1 MLKIPLLSRF
11 VCLQGQ
17 RRVVNFSPRLISSLN
32 IQPRRSFCQFVAE
45 KEEDEIE
52 SKNYK
57 FPVPKYQKIQAWD
70 KDSKDLKIL
79 GRILS
84 SKRDRTES
92 DSVVL
97 EGVTIIKEA
106 LSHGHVPSVIVFSRE
121 KLLWRLGLEGDG
133 KKKLKSKLYHI
144 PFSNI
149 KMWTDLTTSPGIMAA
164 FSKQDI
170 QAGAV
175 ASSPVSL
182 SLICDNVRNPDNLGA
197 VIRVAAAAGA
207 RQILLTKGCVNAW
220 SPKVVRSAAG
230 SHFLIKIVENVS
242 WQSLEAGDLIDQYP
256 KVLLADLVHDLP
268 PSDEIQERENQRALE
283 ELEQQ
288 CQEEGETNCYNNPE
302 LCEKYQGLPLETL
315 NHRDLASLPGYKE
328 AVVVIGGETEGVS
341 GAAHMFC
348 HKHQGAKLH
357 VPLRNNVNS
366 LNVISAASLVL
377 FSVRD
382 ALLNTKQHKD

>member
-17 RRVVNFSPRLISSLN
+17 KRVVNFSPRLISSLN
-32 IQPRRSFCQFVAE
+32 IQQPRSFCQVAE
-45 KEEDEIE
+45 EKEAEEE
-52 SKNYK
+52 SKTYK
-57 FPVPKYQKIQAWD
+57 YLVPKYQKIQAWD
-70 KDSKDLKIL
+70 KDNKDIKIL

-84 SKRDRTES
+84 SKRDRTVS

-106 LSHGHVPSVIVFSRE
+106 LSYGHVPSVIVFSRE
-121 KLLWRLGLEGDG
+121 KLLWRLGLEEED

-164 FSKQDI
+164 FSKKDI
-170 QAGAV
+170 EAGAV
-175 ASSPVSL
+175 ASSPLSL
-182 SLICDNVRNPDNLGA
+182 SLICDNVRSPDNLGA

-220 SPKVVRSAAG
+220 APKVVRAAAG
-230 SHFLIKIVENVS
+230 AHFLIKIVENVS
-242 WQSLEAGDLIDQYP
+242 WQSLESGDIIDKYP

-268 PSDEIQERENQRALE
+268 PSDETQEREKQRALE
-283 ELEQQ
+283 QLEQQ
-288 CQEEGETNCYNNPE
+288 CQEEGDSKCYDNPE
-302 LCEKYQGLPLETL
+302 LCEKYQSLPLETL
-315 NHRDLASLPGYKE
+315 NHRELTHLPGYKE

-348 HKHQGAKLH
+348 HKHHGAKLH

-382 ALLNTKQHKD
+382 ALLSKQQNG

>member
-1 MLKIPLLSRF
+1 MLKIPLLSRY

-17 RRVVNFSPRLISSLN
+17 KSVVKFSPRLISSVT
-32 IQPRRSFCQFVAE
+32 IQPRRSFCQAVAE
-45 KEEDEIE
+45 FEEDE
-52 SKNYK
+52 KRNYK
-57 FPVPKYQKIQAWD
+57 YLVPKYQKIQAWD
-70 KDSKDLKIL
+70 KDNNNLKIL

-84 SKRDRTES
+84 SKRDRAES

-97 EGVTIIKEA
+97 EGVTMIKEA

-121 KLLWRLGLEGDG
+121 KLLWRLELEA
-133 KKKLKSKLYHI
+133 KLKSKLYHI
-144 PFSNI
+144 PFNNI

-164 FSKQDI
+164 FSKHDI

-182 SLICDNVRNPDNLGA
+182 SLICDNVRSPDNLGA

-220 SPKVVRSAAG
+220 SPKVVRAAAG
-230 SHFLIKIVENVS
+230 SHFLIKIVEDVS
-242 WQSLEAGDLIDQYP
+242 WQSLEAGELIDQYP
-256 KVLLADLVHDLP
+256 KVLLADLVHALP
-268 PSDEIQERENQRALE
+268 PSDETQRRENQRALE

-288 CQEEGETNCYNNPE
+288 CLEEGETSGYNNPE
-302 LCEKYQGLPLETL
+302 LCQRYQTLPLETL
-315 NHRDLASLPGYKE
+315 DHRELTSLPGYKE

-348 HKHQGAKLH
+348 HKHHGAKLH

-382 ALLNTKQHKD
+382 ALLNTKQHDG

>member
-1 MLKIPLLSRF
+1 MLKIPLLLSR
-11 VCLQGQ
+11 VVGLQGQ

-32 IQPRRSFCQFVAE
+32 IQQQRSFCQVAA
-45 KEEDEIE
+45 EEDEEE
-52 SKNYK
+52 SKSYK
-57 FPVPKYQKIQAWD
+57 FSVPKYQKIQAWD
-70 KDSKDLKIL
+70 KDNKDLKIL

-84 SKRDRTES
+84 SKRDRTGS

-106 LSHGHVPSVIVFSRE
+106 LSHGHVPLVIVFSRE
-121 KLLWRLGLEGDG
+121 KLLWRLGLEEED

-164 FSKQDI
+164 FSKNDI
-170 QAGAV
+170 EAGAV

-182 SLICDNVRNPDNLGA
+182 SLICDNVRSPDNLGA

-220 SPKVVRSAAG
+220 SPKVVRAAAG

-242 WQSLEAGDLIDQYP
+242 WESLEAGDLIDKYP

-268 PSDEIQERENQRALE
+268 LSDGSQEREKQRALE
-283 ELEQQ
+283 ELEQL
-288 CQEEGETNCYNNPE
+288 CQEEGELKSYDNPE
-302 LCEKYQGLPLETL
+302 LCERYQSLPLETL
-315 NHRDLASLPGYKE
+315 NHRDLTDLPGYKE

-348 HKHQGAKLH
+348 HKHLGAKLH

-382 ALLNTKQHKD
+382 ALLNSKQHSG